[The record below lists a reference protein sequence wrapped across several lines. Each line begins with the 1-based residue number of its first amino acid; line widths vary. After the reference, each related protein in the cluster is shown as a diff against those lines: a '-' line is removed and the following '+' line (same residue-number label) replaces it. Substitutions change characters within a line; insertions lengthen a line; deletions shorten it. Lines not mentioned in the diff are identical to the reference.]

1 MTDIPEGAIA
11 MAVRLSGE
19 PREMVLAGF
28 KLGVD
33 YAANVIKVCTD
44 EQTDKTMSP
53 QLTPPRLMK
62 ASAQYPIP
70 GRVRLLADRWFDWTK
85 DPNGANARP
94 SPAGTRIVVSIRHNT
109 WS

>member
-44 EQTDKTMSP
+44 DQTDETVADA
-53 QLTPPRLMK
+53 TPRQCFEIAEVLIRK
-62 ASAQYPIP
+62 QGAETITKLEA
-70 GRVRLLADRWFDWTK
+70 GADWPTHPPTK
-85 DPNGANARP
+85 
-94 SPAGTRIVVSIRHNT
+94 
-109 WS
+109 